1 MVNIEIVESQLRQIF
16 ASVVWTHKIQE
27 KQSDIYLNRYNNLE
41 FLRIL
46 LAAITSSGI
55 FAIIFVDKFWLKMIT
70 AIVSAISLFITTY
83 FKSYNLKE
91 FQKQHKKSALE
102 WLELREDIMTVL
114 CDIPLNKYSQD
125 DLIAKRDAFIKR
137 KIEIAKNTLDVE
149 RKAVKKASN
158 ALKITGDNT
167 YSDTE
172 IDSFLPPLAR
182 KNR

>member
-1 MVNIEIVESQLRQIF
+1 MSNMEVLESQLRQIF

-41 FLRIL
+41 FLRIF

-55 FAIIFVDKFWLKMIT
+55 FAVIFYDEFWLKIIT
-70 AIVSAISLFITTY
+70 TIVSAISLFITTY

-91 FQKQHKKSALE
+91 LQKHHKKSALE

-125 DLIAKRDAFIKR
+125 DLIAKRDTFIKR
-137 KIEIAKNTLDVE
+137 KIEIAKTTLDVE
-149 RKAVKKASN
+149 EKAVKKASN

>member
-83 FKSYNLKE
+83 FKS
-91 FQKQHKKSALE
+91 F
-102 WLELREDIMTVL
+102 I
-114 CDIPLNKYSQD
+114 I
-125 DLIAKRDAFIKR
+125 AFIS
-137 KIEIAKNTLDVE
+137 IFDIILGILSVN
-149 RKAVKKASN
+149 
-158 ALKITGDNT
+158 
-167 YSDTE
+167 
-172 IDSFLPPLAR
+172 
-182 KNR
+182 